1 MDTVQ
6 SVLGKMYPFVTAIH
20 MTANYLK
27 WTLHQKTT
35 SIKAELKWHL
45 PHEIFRDY
53 IQKKQLYLELES
65 YFDKALESAVEWK
78 WSLKSVELVRVA
90 EHFIK
95 IENRAY
101 GD

>member
-1 MDTVQ
+1 MNSASENYIYKSRTE
-6 SVLGKMYPFVTAIH
+6 VTSAS
-20 MTANYLK
+20 
-27 WTLHQKTT
+27 WG
-35 SIKAELKWHL
+35 L
-45 PHEIFRDY
+45 PRL
-53 IQKKQLYLELES
+53 QKKQLYLELES

-78 WSLKSVELVRVA
+78 LSLKWVELVRVA